1 MPRPSLAQHRGE
13 FRGPYLSDFMVNTVN
28 ELGSDE
34 FIQSYAYKHKI
45 VWVME
50 TECWYYLFDDAAAGT
65 AAWKQI
71 STPGRI
77 LEWSRAKTYTVG
89 ETVYYNSLDPHYSE
103 DHPGKGIFV
112 ALEGTTP
119 GKNPLEDPDH
129 WLCISDD
136 TRFITVELTNATSF
150 SYPDASPN
158 REIMAKFFELNAE
171 TGYYEEVHPSVS
183 YKKNENGKL
192 SYLFEFFSGCEY
204 TEDKSYPDDV
214 TVPQPHAF
222 TGLVKIFA

>member
-1 MPRPSLAQHRGE
+1 MPRPSLSQHRGE
-13 FRGPYLSDFMVNTVN
+13 FRGPYLSDFMVNTVQD
-28 ELGSDE
+28 LGSNE

-50 TECWYYLFDDAAAGT
+50 TECWYYLFDDAVAGV

-103 DHPGKGIFV
+103 VHPGKGIFV

-136 TRFITVELTNATSF
+136 TRFITVELTNVTSF

-192 SYLFEFFSGCEY
+192 SYLFEFFSGY
-204 TEDKSYPDDV
+204 EDATYPTDV